1 MSATIAAVDTRLVR
15 IPLSRPWG
23 ADVTEIHVIEVIVTD
38 SEGQAGFGFSWTPT
52 IGAHAV
58 HQLLAH
64 DITDFALGKPADPQI
79 WQNAW
84 AHLHEA
90 GGGGVTTIALAGLDL
105 ALWDLRARR
114 AGRSVTDLIGRV
126 HESLPAYGS
135 GVNLHYTLEE
145 LVAQVERWVA
155 DGFQAVKFKVG
166 SPDIA
171 RDVER
176 VAAVREVLG
185 PNRTMMIDANQ
196 RWDLDKATSAM
207 EQLVR
212 FEPAWIEE
220 PLRADD
226 VAGHAELRRRIDVP
240 IALGENRH
248 TLFQFRDAIDAGAVD
263 VIQPNIVRVGGITPF
278 LEIAALAADRGVGL
292 APHLLP
298 ELSSQL
304 AYTLPVATW
313 VEDVEDA
320 GFGQLGALVE
330 PTGLSIADGV
340 ATGGPALGL
349 GIRFR

>member
-1 MSATIAAVDTRLVR
+1 VSATIAAVDTRLVR

-79 WQNAW
+79 WQSAW

-320 GFGQLGALVE
+320 GFGELGALVE